1 MLAWAMCE
9 PTLSRQQLHSRA
21 RETCASHDEMDE
33 TTRIVQDILS
43 GGSGNVEMS
52 GKVPQYTGISAA
64 TSEPQ
69 HQPPVCHEALAHGAQ
84 LAL

>member
-9 PTLSRQQLHSRA
+9 QTLSRQQLDSRA
-21 RETCASHDEMDE
+21 RETCASHDDIDE

-43 GGSGNVEMS
+43 GGSGSVEMS
-52 GKVPQYTGISAA
+52 GKVPQYTGISA
-64 TSEPQ
+64 TSESQ
-69 HQPPVCHEALAHGAQ
+69 NQPPMYHEEVTHGAQ